1 MAVVEFKLN
10 RRFPYA
16 GGHEFGDTG
25 AYEQI
30 DSLLTFAVD
39 PSAEVNRDIVDL
51 EYAPRD
57 EEGRVRFSA
66 DFSLLTPADPSKG
79 SHGLL
84 IELPNRGRRTVIGT
98 YNRTSEA
105 PSASPS
111 PGDGFLFERGL
122 SVASIG
128 WQWDVYADDIL
139 MGLTPPLADLSN
151 ESNPGQN
158 VVEIRPNQQL
168 TTWLLADR
176 VHRPLRATN
185 DNDPTDVLY
194 VKDSEDGEDVA
205 LPHSAWK
212 FAKETPDGVV
222 PSDEHIYL
230 EGGFTPGKFYQIVYS
245 SKDTPVS
252 GAGLLAL
259 RDATSFLKYDS
270 ADLLPDITDL
280 DRAIGYGTSQT
291 GRMLR
296 EFLHLALN
304 IDEQGRKV
312 FDGLLPHVA
321 GARMGSFN
329 HRYAQPSN
337 QSYPSFGHL
346 YPFADQEMVDPLTQQ
361 SDGILKRLNDLNAVP
376 KTIYT
381 NSSAEYWRGDCSL
394 MTTDPAGKQDV
405 PLDPNTRMYHFT
417 GTQHGAGSIPQ
428 ARSMSTEG
436 GQGMYS
442 YNVVDYSPL
451 QRAALV
457 NLDSWIT
464 DGTKPPPS
472 THARI
477 DEETA
482 VPRETVLDSFDRL
495 PDQLTPDRSTLW
507 VIRTID
513 LGPRGSEGVG
523 IYPPVEGETYPCLVS
538 AVDSDGNELAGVR
551 LPDITQPV
559 ATNAGWNLRDP
570 ETGSPDQQAL
580 MLGFSRWFPATREE
594 REANNDIRPSIEERY
609 ENRDSY
615 VKLVKRDTE
624 KLTQNGFV
632 LEQDV
637 DLVVQNAIDR
647 YDTAVARTSN

>member
-16 GGHEFGDTG
+16 GGCEFGDTG

-39 PSAEVNRDIVDL
+39 PSADVNRDIVDL
-51 EYAPRD
+51 EYAPKD

-66 DFSLLTPADPSKG
+66 DFSLITPADPSKG

-98 YNRTSEA
+98 YNRTSEV

-185 DNDPTDVLY
+185 DNDPADVLY

-270 ADLLPDITDL
+270 ADLLPGITDFN
-280 DRAIGYGTSQT
+280 RAIGYGTSQT

-312 FDGLLPHVA
+312 FDGLMPHVA

-346 YPFADQEMVDPLTQQ
+346 YPFTDQEMIDPLTQQ
-361 SDGILKRLNDLNAVP
+361 SDGILKRLNDLSAVP

-482 VPRETVLDSFDRL
+482 VPREKVLDSFDRL
-495 PDQLTPDRSTLW
+495 PDQLTPDRATLW

-513 LGPRGSEGVG
+513 LGPRVSEGVG

-538 AVDSDGNELAGVR
+538 TVDSDGNELAGVR

-559 ATNAGWNLRDP
+559 ATNAGWNLRDS

-615 VKLVKRDTE
+615 IKLVKRDTE
-624 KLTQNGFV
+624 KLKQNGFV

-637 DLVVQNAIDR
+637 DLVVQNATDR